1 MSYSLST
8 VNATIRRQTQNLPA
22 CPAGDHRTALASHH
36 IPLSNTIYT
45 IFPYFSS
52 RNDTV
57 SPRHYEKSA
66 NPARPIN
73 FRTICPTS
81 RSDNKR
87 QSRLTPHPFLLLWGL
102 RNMRAT
108 RWLCWCL
115 VILGWGLVASASA
128 QQGVR
133 WQVDLETAKRLAS
146 QTNRMVLVHFWADWC
161 LPCRQM
167 EEEVF
172 VRPEVAAA
180 VESSFV
186 PVKVNADYFPHTRQ
200 QYGVTVLP
208 SDVILAPDG
217 QLVGRMAGTSDPS
230 RYVGQLNQI
239 AAAAR
244 NRGPGSYG
252 QPGLELASRQPAGP
266 PTGSPGAQRP
276 VAQRPAAMGNP
287 GARFVGR
294 VGEGQPGQM
303 VPAGQRY
310 ARSNSPELEGP
321 PSIKIPPATEVS
333 RNQSPP
339 VDARTQTALPG
350 GVVSPNPAGPNLGDY
365 ASQVPASQPQAAE
378 SPRPGAQLP
387 PGNPPL
393 GLDGFCAVEL
403 SDNRR
408 WVQGDLRWGLVHRGR
423 TYLFAGPEQRDR
435 FDAAPD
441 RYAPVSSG
449 SDVVAAIERGE
460 TLPGRREHGAWFE
473 GRVYLFSSEATL
485 RKFDAAPHRYVSAL
499 LEKAQN
505 TARRPMYGAPAAER
519 ATPASVPQA
528 PYGRWR

>member
-1 MSYSLST
+1 MEKPASPKNTPNGGRPRGSRLWACTTYLRGRTRTLAILAMSYSLSSF
-8 VNATIRRQTQNLPA
+8 NATIRRQTQNLPA
-22 CPAGDHRTALASHH
+22 CPANDRRTALASHQ
-36 IPLSNTIYT
+36 IPLSNNVYT

-57 SPRHYEKSA
+57 SPRQYEKSA
-66 NPARPIN
+66 NPAQPIN
-73 FRTICPTS
+73 FHTICPTS
-81 RSDNKR
+81 RSDNKG
-87 QSRLTPHPFLLLWGL
+87 QSRLTPHLSLLLWGL

-217 QLVGRMAGTSDPS
+217 QVVARIAGTADAS
-230 RYVGQLNQI
+230 RYVGQLAQI

-244 NRGPGSYG
+244 NRGPASYA
-252 QPGLELASRQPAGP
+252 QPGFEVASRQPAVP
-266 PTGSPGAQRP
+266 PTWNPAAQPPGAPQPVTMGSPD
-276 VAQRPAAMGNP
+276 
-287 GARFVGR
+287 ARFVGR
-294 VGEGQPGQM
+294 VGEQQPVRT
-303 VPAGQRY
+303 VPT
-310 ARSNSPELEGP
+310 GP
-321 PSIKIPPATEVS
+321 PRIKIPPATEVG
-333 RNQSPP
+333 R
-339 VDARTQTALPG
+339 
-350 GVVSPNPAGPNLGDY
+350 
-365 ASQVPASQPQAAE
+365 SQVPPSQPQVAE
-378 SPRPGAQLP
+378 SPAPGTQPP

-393 GLDGFCAVEL
+393 GLDGFCPIEL

-408 WVQGDLRWGLVHRGR
+408 WVWGDRRWGLIHRGR
-423 TYLFAGPEQRDR
+423 TYLFSGPEQRDR

-449 SDVVAAIERGE
+449 SDVVVVIERGE

-473 GRVYLFSSEATL
+473 GRVYLFSSETTL
-485 RKFDAAPHRYVSAL
+485 RKFDADPHRYVSAML
-499 LEKAQN
+499 QRAES
-505 TARRPMYGAPAAER
+505 TARRPMYGAPAADR
-519 ATPASVPQA
+519 AAPASVRQA
-528 PYGRWR
+528 PYGPWR